1 MTASERDAQRAAW
14 MVRYCDEV
22 AQYVHEYNMSEETFE
37 ATRFYQL
44 AINNLLAQIGELSGR
59 LSPDFRKSVH
69 DDLGYWRDIRG
80 FRNIATHDYE
90 RLEPRACYEFATQDV
105 PRLRG
110 LLIQGSSVSQ
120 AYDALC
126 DQVHFNEEDP
136 LMPLDVPEFHGEG

>member
-22 AQYVHEYNMSEETFE
+22 AQYVREYNMSEETFE

-44 AINNLLAQIGELSGR
+44 AINNLLTQIGELSGK

-105 PRLRG
+105 PRLRSM
-110 LLIQGSSVSQ
+110 LIAESGVSQ
-120 AYDALC
+120 AYAALC
-126 DQVHFNEEDP
+126 DQIHFNVDDP
-136 LMPLDVPEFHGEG
+136 LAHLDIPEFTSED